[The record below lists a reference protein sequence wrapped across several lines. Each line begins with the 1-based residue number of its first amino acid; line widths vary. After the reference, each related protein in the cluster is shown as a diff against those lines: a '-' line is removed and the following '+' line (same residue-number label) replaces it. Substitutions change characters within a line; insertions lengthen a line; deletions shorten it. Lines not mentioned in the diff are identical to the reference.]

1 MYAMMIRDLTLIENS
16 EKNINVEEKIIRAK
30 AGSNKYYTTDSI
42 VNEKKNS
49 DEDGNKIILNNNDDM
64 NQITEKYNE
73 INDYSNFFVIKMI

>member
-49 DEDGNKIILNNNDDM
+49 DEDGNKIINNDDM